1 MTRWLRFKKHNE
13 GKDNKRPEAIMVT
26 SLENLVKERAST
38 QMCNLA
44 KMFDSTL
51 FTPQSV
57 SFLIDYNWFPV
68 PGSLKTNKL
77 ELSRESS
84 NLYVYRTISGRKQNA
99 LGQ

>member
-1 MTRWLRFKKHNE
+1 
-13 GKDNKRPEAIMVT
+13 MVT

-68 PGSLKTNKL
+68 PGSLKTNKFHVKVPIYL
-77 ELSRESS
+77 F
-84 NLYVYRTISGRKQNA
+84 SGLFQVENKMHSDNEI
-99 LGQ
+99 